1 MKPGVKMQGPRSVHS
16 VASQRLKIPSP
27 HNWHSSQ
34 PEPEGW
40 KLLEKPE
47 VEEEE
52 LLLWLVQA

>member
-1 MKPGVKMQGPRSVHS
+1 MP
-16 VASQRLKIPSP
+16 LP
-27 HNWHSSQ
+27 HCWHSSQ